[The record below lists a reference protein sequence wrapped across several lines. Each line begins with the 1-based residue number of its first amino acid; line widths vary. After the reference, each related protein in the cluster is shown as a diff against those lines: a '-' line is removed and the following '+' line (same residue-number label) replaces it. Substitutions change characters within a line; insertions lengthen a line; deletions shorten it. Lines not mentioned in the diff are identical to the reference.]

1 MLPPD
6 AVAGGV
12 ATGAEIEAVACE
24 LDAGGGA
31 ALAEEAAGG
40 ADGAEG
46 AEGSEGGGDSGV
58 GKAAKGGDSGPHGL
72 PEPHVV
78 TAEEAAARTYSI
90 EDVVRAIPVCVAC
103 RRALCH
109 LSLARSPPGLAA
121 AGDQGGDAA
130 K

>member
-6 AVAGGV
+6 AVAGGA

-46 AEGSEGGGDSGV
+46 AEGSDSGV

-109 LSLARSPPGLAA
+109 LSLARSPPGPAA

>member
-6 AVAGGV
+6 AVAGGA

-40 ADGAEG
+40 EGDGAEG

-58 GKAAKGGDSGPHGL
+58 GNAAKGGDSGPHGL

-78 TAEEAAARTYSI
+78 TAEEAAAR
-90 EDVVRAIPVCVAC
+90 EAEEA
-103 RRALCH
+103 AQK
-109 LSLARSPPGLAA
+109 AAEEAA
-121 AGDQGGDAA
+121 AGCSQAIGRLHAA
-130 K
+130 LQRNYRRRA